1 MNSNENLI
9 SLFKELDINDKRNE
23 YSNLFIKMNDILT
36 SMLQELGYEENLAV
50 KNYDKNKDNALD
62 ENEILTFFYEDLWTI
77 KNKLLLLYSLNKNK

>member
-36 SMLQELGYEENLAV
+36 AMLQELGYEENLAV